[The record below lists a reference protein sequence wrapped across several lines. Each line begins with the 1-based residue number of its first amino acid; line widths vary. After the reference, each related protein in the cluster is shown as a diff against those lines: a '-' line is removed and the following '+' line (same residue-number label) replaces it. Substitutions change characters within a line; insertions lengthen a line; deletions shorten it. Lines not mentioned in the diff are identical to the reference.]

1 MPSNQE
7 TLTMEFDIF
16 ISHASEDKDVVVRP
30 LAEQLRQRGLRVWM
44 DETEIKL
51 GDSLR
56 RSIDRGLSKSRYGL
70 VVLSP
75 DFLRKEWPQKELDG
89 LVAREDGAEKVIL
102 PVWHNVTR
110 AEVVNFSPPL
120 ADKLAVLTSKGLPH
134 IVDEI
139 LKVLDQQI
147 ASPTLSQPSQNGS
160 QSQDIH
166 GLLAK
171 ILDNVEALCDA
182 GQPSVTGVPTGFT
195 DLDLFTSGFQAE
207 SVVIVAG
214 CTNSG
219 KTAFVLNVAA
229 HVACHDR
236 LPVLIFT
243 PNDSAVQITNRI
255 LGVSS
260 KIAASKLR
268 VAALAEAD
276 WPIYIQAI
284 EKLHQSPIA
293 VHDASDVTFD
303 DIQMECRRR
312 LNLHGA
318 LGLVVIDSLQNIGQ
332 PSSSVADTVSICRK
346 LKALAREIHSPILLI
361 SDLPCTLESRVD
373 KRPTLNDLGGID
385 RFADVVLFLYRD
397 SNYDRRYAV
406 DPEVVEVIVA
416 KQKDGGP
423 AGTVRLNF
431 HTQSGAFEDMSESSG
446 NSMQR

>member
-1 MPSNQE
+1 
-7 TLTMEFDIF
+7 MEFDIF
-16 ISHASEDKDVVVRP
+16 ISHASEDKDVIVRP

-110 AEVVNFSPPL
+110 AEVVSFSPPL
-120 ADKLAVLTSKGLPH
+120 GDKLAVPTSMGLSH
-134 IVDEI
+134 VVDEI
-139 LKVLDQQI
+139 LKVLDPTS
-147 ASPTLSQPSQNGS
+147 ASPKLSKSSQDVS

-166 GLLAK
+166 GLLAT
-171 ILDNVEALCDA
+171 ILDNVVALSDA
-182 GQPSVTGVPTGFT
+182 GHLSVTGVPTGFS
-195 DLDLFTSGFQAE
+195 DLDLFTSGFQAA

-214 CTNSG
+214 FANSG
-219 KTAFVLNVAA
+219 KTAFALNVAE
-229 HVACHDR
+229 HVACNEG

-243 PNDSAVQITNRI
+243 PNDSAVQTTNRI

-268 VAALAEAD
+268 VAALTDAD
-276 WPIYIQAI
+276 WPVYAEAI
-284 EKLHQSPIA
+284 EKLRQSTIA
-293 VHDASDVTFD
+293 IHDASDVTFD
-303 DIQMECRRR
+303 DIQMECRHR

-318 LGLVVIDSLQNIGQ
+318 LGLVIIDSIQHINQ
-332 PSSSVADTVSICRK
+332 PNSGVADTVIICRK
-346 LKALAREIHSPILLI
+346 LKALAREIRSPILLI
-361 SDLPCTLESRVD
+361 SDLPRTLDSRAD
-373 KRPTLNDLGGID
+373 RRAMLNDLGDID
-385 RFADVVLFLYRD
+385 RFADEVLFLYRGAIYNKDD
-397 SNYDRRYAV
+397 SF

-423 AGTVRLNF
+423 VGTVRLNF
-431 HTQSGAFEDMSESSG
+431 CQSTGKFENIPRFDDETV
-446 NSMQR
+446 